1 MSGGIRLQ
9 QPFVISVQP
18 ALMQSISV
26 HSGASPSS
34 SFELSMRPGI
44 GAGRRS
50 HSAMHTLK
58 SLIASRQRMS
68 TLSEEDVE
76 AIDELSYM
84 AVVRQRLATIAST
97 HNVSIVHACETG
109 SRAWRSLGSLSKRPA
124 LNPSRSPLQ
133 VHFVYA
139 SRNASSERFASLQL
153 NKEDQLAGIS
163 YTTSPSISLVGYDL
177 DQALSMAADMQPT
190 LIEMLYSPIVYESHD
205 DYHFAERVR
214 AVVERFPSQ
223 LSTLLHHFNQKV
235 MRVYFDE
242 LLSPAASSQTVSL
255 DDYVEAIRY
264 SAMFDWVLN
273 HPLTKRNAT
282 NAAQT
287 SNKIVELDL
296 DTLVASMHMDVDVY
310 TSVLQVLA
318 KWRAS
323 KVCGEGRVARSKC
336 IDDWIYVRIKAHNY
350 VLFRL
355 KGALRSQP
363 LYRDQ
368 LNKVLLRSLAIR
380 DLDRNGDDEMKF

>member
-1 MSGGIRLQ
+1 MSAGIRQQQQQQQQ
-9 QPFVISVQP
+9 QPFALPVQP

-26 HSGASPSS
+26 NSPSS
-34 SFELSMRPGI
+34 SFRLSMRPG
-44 GAGRRS
+44 AQAS
-50 HSAMHTLK
+50 VVHTLK
-58 SLIASRQRMS
+58 SLMASRRRMS
-68 TLSEEDVE
+68 TQSEEDVD
-76 AIDELSYM
+76 AIDDLNYM
-84 AVVRQRLATIAST
+84 TVVRQGLAEIAST
-97 HNVSIVHACETG
+97 HNVNIVHACETG

-205 DYHFAERVR
+205 DYRFAERVR

-223 LSTLLHHFNQKV
+223 LSTLLHHFNQNV

-264 SAMFDWVLN
+264 STMSHWVLSN
-273 HPLTKRNAT
+273 HLTKRNTTKT
-282 NAAQT
+282 N
-287 SNKIVELDL
+287 NNIVELDL
-296 DTLVASMHMDVDVY
+296 DTLIESMHMDLDVH
-310 TSVLQVLA
+310 TSVTQVVA

-323 KVCGEGRVARSKC
+323 KVYGERVARSKC
-336 IDDWIYVRIKAHNY
+336 LDDWIYARIKAHNY

-380 DLDRNGDDEMKF
+380 DLDRNGDAEMTF